1 MLFARPATRRHDRDT
16 ISPLRRATRPAALL
30 TALVS
35 LVLLMFM
42 TTEAPTAAPH
52 APRKVPDKGMLTKGA
67 TLFRQHCGGCHTAGT
82 TGNDIMPLTRHLTVM
97 GLEAYIDGQGIIFE
111 HMPRFDGT
119 PEDRDAI
126 AAWVMVT
133 LHGKPYADP
142 PSAKLPQL
150 PFAIP
155 AFDMQKDEYVLLT
168 WNTLGMK
175 CITDCDAAYSYLP
188 PGNAL
193 GAVLIKRGEK
203 PEMVT
208 EGVRL
213 TYEAPEGFRFPSR
226 HTEYWKYSAS
236 ISGRQL
242 PADTSTTGRGMDG
255 TLDFNP
261 KSATFEAAGI
271 PVVPYSDD
279 GTINPY
285 PLFSVKAVDR
295 VTGKQLARTEVVVP
309 VGTEMSCWRCHGGGW
324 ARPEGTGVSLTTARS
339 ILTVHDKRSGT
350 DLVAR
355 ADAGK
360 PVLCQSCH
368 PDPLL
373 NAKGDPA
380 RLNLPTALHG
390 FHVNYLKGRGAEVC
404 ANCHPDSNAG
414 FTRCLRGSHGKAGQT
429 CVSCHGYL
437 EDHALS
443 LLKKE
448 AELGKTR
455 TALFMRD
462 VKPRLVDSV
471 DAINARTP
479 WAQQP
484 DCLTCHKEAYE
495 RPAKTASAFNVWT
508 KDGSGLY
515 RARKEMT
522 GKVPCIACHNSP
534 HATHPSDNPFG
545 RDRDAVQVLQY
556 QKLNAAIGAKG
567 NCKVCHGPATKLTP
581 DMSPHHPMR

>member
-126 AAWVMVT
+126 AAWVLVT

-373 NAKGDPA
+373 
-380 RLNLPTALHG
+380 
-390 FHVNYLKGRGAEVC
+390 
-404 ANCHPDSNAG
+404 
-414 FTRCLRGSHGKAGQT
+414 
-429 CVSCHGYL
+429 
-437 EDHALS
+437 
-443 LLKKE
+443 KKE

-455 TALFMRD
+455 TALFMRN

-484 DCLTCHKEAYE
+484 DCLTCHKEGYE